1 MTGTSMDGIDIS
13 LVQTNGLHLNRLNK
27 NYFYKYSTRT
37 KKILTSI
44 LKEELSFNLKRKDY
58 LDEFITNEHYFALK
72 NLDILKSCDLIGF
85 HGEIGVSLPSGRG
98 TVVFTFYAGVAR
110 SRSGSSSFTALALNK
125 PSSSSSSSS
134 SSSCSSLRPS

>member
-27 NYFYKYSTRT
+27 NYFYKYSTKT

-44 LKEELSFNLKRKDY
+44 LKEELNFNLKRKYY

-72 NLDILKSCDLIGF
+72 DLDVLSSCDLIGF
-85 HGEIGVSLPSGRG
+85 HGQTLNHDPKNKISVQLGNHQK
-98 TVVFTFYAGVAR
+98 
-110 SRSGSSSFTALALNK
+110 LAQ
-125 PSSSSSSSS
+125 
-134 SSSCSSLRPS
+134 R